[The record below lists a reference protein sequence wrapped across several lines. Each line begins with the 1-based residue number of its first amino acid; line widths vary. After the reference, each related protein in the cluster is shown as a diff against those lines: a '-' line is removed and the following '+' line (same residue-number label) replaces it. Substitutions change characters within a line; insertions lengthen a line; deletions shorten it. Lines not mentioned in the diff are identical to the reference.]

1 MTDEIIAFKGEAML
15 LNWNESKQGRTVV
28 FQLDE
33 EADQHPFKQ
42 FTTKKGKRAGQR
54 FMAVFVEIGDDEQPI
69 VHEKKGG
76 PLSQSAAMLCDT
88 QEFRCFLLEKILG
101 MPGRNFKSFP
111 ETHWADVVRKYCGV
125 TSRAELD
132 HNEQAAKLF
141 HKLVAEYRAWTAR
154 ITEWEVESL

>member
-69 VHEKKGG
+69 VQEKKGG

-88 QEFRCFLLEKILG
+88 GEFRVFLLERIIGLPEGTLG
-101 MPGRNFKSFP
+101 VSP
-111 ETHWADVVRKYCGV
+111 EPDWAGIVRRYCGV

-141 HKLVAEYRAWTAR
+141 HKLVAEYRAWTVGA
-154 ITEWEVESL
+154 